1 MTAPF
6 GSAQGRLEFVPFP
19 SFSSSL
25 SFMCTNLNRHDIHS
39 RPQLFHNRLRAI
51 LEFASALKKARPP
64 TFPQSTGYEHL
75 SRL

>member
-39 RPQLFHNRLRAI
+39 RPQLFHNHLRAI
-51 LEFASALKKARPP
+51 LEFVFAFTIAREP
-64 TFPQSTGYEHL
+64 TFPQSTGYGRL